1 MDPRVFP
8 PRLVIDPSLPPEV
21 SLQLR
26 ASPHLLRE
34 ARRGKRPAQPYHPT
48 LLFVIPGLLLLSW
61 MVADT
66 EGMVVAGLVMALAG
80 VLRWIAVGATNRDTR
95 RRLELAH
102 QHQAHYILPTDLDYP
117 CQVLLR
123 RAQDATDTILASE
136 VHRAGLID
144 SVANNVTLPEEVWQI
159 STRLSRLARMHHE
172 HGRIVPRELP
182 PGMDEAFKPYTSALD
197 AAWTSLSKRV
207 RQLEKYATQVVHAD
221 EVYRAHR
228 RLQVLV
234 DRTPDYQRLVAE
246 TVQDELAHTHI
257 RELAQQAQH
266 MRELFE
272 ESIDQAR
279 QAAGHLF
286 RTPLS

>member
-21 SLQLR
+21 SVQLR

-34 ARRGKRPAQPYHPT
+34 ARKGRRPAETHNPT
-48 LLFVIPGLLLLSW
+48 LLFVIPGLLLLIW

-66 EGMVVAGLVMALAG
+66 GGMVVAGVGMALIAL
-80 VLRWIAVGATNRDTR
+80 LRWAAVGTTKRDTR
-95 RRLELAH
+95 RRLQLAH
-102 QHQAHYILPTDLDYP
+102 ENSAHFVLPTDLDYP

-136 VHRAGLID
+136 VNRSGLID
-144 SVANNVTLPEEVWQI
+144 SVANQVSLPEEVWQI
-159 STRLSRLARMHHE
+159 SKRLAHLSAMHHE

-207 RQLEKYATQVVHAD
+207 RQLEKYATQVIRAD

-246 TVQDELAHTHI
+246 TVQDELAHAHI
-257 RELAQQAQH
+257 KELAQQAQH